1 MNLRSKT
8 LWLAIALAFSA
19 GWNLSQWRTQRNQ
32 AVHAQNGAQSD
43 AAALYQM
50 QTLSGQSAL
59 TLYYPDS
66 QTIYVYPSVAVG
78 NNYLSCAFSF
88 KLGKAGEP
96 IRRDQCP
103 VTTLK

>member
-1 MNLRSKT
+1 MNVRNPS
-8 LWLAIALAFSA
+8 LWLAIAIAFLA
-19 GWNLSQWRTQRNQ
+19 GWNLNQWRTQHLRP
-32 AVHAQNGAQSD
+32 VHAQSNTP
-43 AAALYQM
+43 ALYQM
-50 QTLSGQSAL
+50 QDISGQSAL

-96 IRRDQCP
+96 LRREQCP
-103 VTTLK
+103 IATMK

>member
-1 MNLRSKT
+1 MNLRNRT
-8 LWLAIALAFSA
+8 LWLVIAIAFFA
-19 GWNLSQWRTQRNQ
+19 GWQTAQWRSQRLPL
-32 AVHAQNGAQSD
+32 VHAQSD
-43 AAALYQM
+43 APTLYQM
-50 QTLSGQSAL
+50 HDLSGQNAL

-66 QTIYVYPSVAVG
+66 QTIYVYPNVAVG

-103 VTTLK
+103 IATLR

>member
-1 MNLRSKT
+1 MKFRNPS

-19 GWNLSQWRTQRNQ
+19 GWNAAQWRGHRNQ
-32 AVHAQNGAQSD
+32 PVYAQSD
-43 AAALYQM
+43 NLRFQF
-50 QTLSGQSAL
+50 QDLSGQSAL

-103 VTTLK
+103 IATLR

>member
-1 MNLRSKT
+1 MNLRNPS
-8 LWLAIALAFSA
+8 LWLALAVAFLA
-19 GWNLSQWRTQRNQ
+19 GWNLSMWRAERIQP
-32 AVHAQNGAQSD
+32 VHAQGD
-43 AAALYQM
+43 TPALYQM
-50 QTLSGQSAL
+50 QSLSGQSAL

-103 VTTLK
+103 IAVLK